1 MATLGDIVEGFVP
14 PPMPGPMTL
23 TGRYVTLAPLGAA
36 DVPALDA
43 ANRVSDA
50 IWDYLPYGPFPDR
63 AAYAAW
69 VASVADRPD
78 PRFYTLTPAGAEG
91 PMGVASLMR
100 VFPEHG
106 TIEVG
111 HICLAPA
118 LQRTRAA
125 SEMIYLFADWVF
137 TAGYRRFEW
146 KCDVLNLPSRRAAER
161 FGFAFEGV
169 FRQHLIVKGRNR
181 DTAWF
186 AMTDRDWPCLK
197 AAWQAWL
204 DPANFDADGQQR
216 TRLGSLTAPCH
227 VAAQPGP

>member
-78 PRFYTLTPAGAEG
+78 PRFYTLTPAG
-91 PMGVASLMR
+91 S
-100 VFPEHG
+100 
-106 TIEVG
+106 
-111 HICLAPA
+111 
-118 LQRTRAA
+118 
-125 SEMIYLFADWVF
+125 
-137 TAGYRRFEW
+137 
-146 KCDVLNLPSRRAAER
+146 
-161 FGFAFEGV
+161 
-169 FRQHLIVKGRNR
+169 
-181 DTAWF
+181 
-186 AMTDRDWPCLK
+186 
-197 AAWQAWL
+197 
-204 DPANFDADGQQR
+204 
-216 TRLGSLTAPCH
+216 
-227 VAAQPGP
+227 